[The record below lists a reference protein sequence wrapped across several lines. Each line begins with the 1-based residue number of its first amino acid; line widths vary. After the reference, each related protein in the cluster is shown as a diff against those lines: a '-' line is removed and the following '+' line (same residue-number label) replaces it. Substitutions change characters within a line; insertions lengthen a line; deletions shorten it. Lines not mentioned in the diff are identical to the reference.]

1 MTDDRVRTPR
11 TLFIADHIWDAFAR
25 MSTEMGSERDGLINQ
40 ALFMFAR
47 LNGYLSPGEASRAAA
62 AAQAQGLPASAG
74 LSQSKR
80 MTAPLDSRA
89 VTITPASAMPIP
101 SAPVADAALTSQRQ
115 SANPE
120 RVAELERQLNGSDA
134 SAQPS
139 SPIGAPLVAPRP
151 PQPPPPVAPRGSV
164 EIDDSLLGDDMGS
177 AQSTS
182 MELPNLAD
190 LGLAPRKGGPPPPV
204 ADKPLSSQPLLVL
217 IADGRELDRVQKD
230 RFLIGRGKHC
240 DLIINSG
247 KVSREHAAIIRE
259 NGEYYIEDLGSSN
272 GTWYDKRRITRRQ
285 IEDGDEYYICA
296 EKLSCVFR

>member
-25 MSTEMGSERDGLINQ
+25 MATEMGSERDGLINQ

-47 LNGYLSPGEASRAAA
+47 LNGYLSPGEQTRAAA
-62 AAQAQGLPASAG
+62 AAQAQGLPASAAAAV
-74 LSQSKR
+74 QKR

-89 VTITPASAMPIP
+89 VTITPASAIP
-101 SAPVADAALTSQRQ
+101 APNAEAIAAVARPA
-115 SANPE
+115 ANPE
-120 RVAELERQLNGSDA
+120 RVAELERQLNVA
-134 SAQPS
+134 TPAAA
-139 SPIGAPLVAPRP
+139 APAARAP
-151 PQPPPPVAPRGSV
+151 QAPVPAKGSV
-164 EIDDSLLGDDMGS
+164 EIDDSLLGDDMGGG
-177 AQSTS
+177 AQATS
-182 MELPNLAD
+182 MELPNLAE
-190 LGLAPRKGGPPPPV
+190 LGIAPPRKNATIPPV
-204 ADKPLSSQPLLVL
+204 SDRSVSAQRLLVL
-217 IADGRELDRVQKD
+217 MADGRELDRVAKD

-259 NGEYYIEDLGSSN
+259 NGDYFIEDLGSSN

>member
-11 TLFIADHIWDAFAR
+11 TLFITDNIWDAFNR

-47 LNGYLSPGEASRAAA
+47 LNGYLSPGEVARTGAAQSAPVLPQPVIAAA
-62 AAQAQGLPASAG
+62 PAN
-74 LSQSKR
+74 KR
-80 MTAPLDSRA
+80 MMTAPLDNRA
-89 VTITPASAMPIP
+89 VTITPASAIP
-101 SAPVADAALTSQRQ
+101 APNAEFLATAQR

-120 RVAELERQLNGSDA
+120 RVAEIERQLNGNIADQ
-134 SAQPS
+134 SA
-139 SPIGAPLVAPRP
+139 RN
-151 PQPPPPVAPRGSV
+151 PPPAGPGRGSV
-164 EIDDSLLGDDMGS
+164 EIDDSLLGDDAAAGG
-177 AQSTS
+177 ATS
-182 MELPNLAD
+182 MELPNLAE
-190 LGLAPRKGGPPPPV
+190 LGLSPRKSSPPPV
-204 ADKPLSSQPLLVL
+204 AERDRADKSSQKTLVL
-217 IADGRELDRVQKD
+217 LADGRELDRVMKE

-259 NGEYYIEDLGSSN
+259 GGEYFMEDLGSSN

-285 IEDGDEYYICA
+285 IEDGDEFYICA